1 MELKIIKINAKK
13 AFIKTKIPGANYVI
27 NQYVG
32 CEHACL
38 YCYAKFMCRWYK
50 YGKWGEWIA
59 VKENL
64 PEIVKRE
71 NVKGVVC
78 MSSVGDAYQPIE
90 NKTKL
95 TKRILEN
102 MNKKT
107 KLKILTKSDLVLR
120 DIELFKEFEDIEV
133 GLTVNDFDAKLKK
146 EIEPFSPSNERRIET
161 LKILNENGI
170 KTYAFISPIIPNL
183 IDVENLINDEQN
195 TAWDIV
201 KSYKGADDDG
211 YNLFDTMIT
220 QIENAYP
227 NEKILQHRDTML
239 EISVLDIQEQKD
251 VGFYEVKFTFQTYDD
266 VREYI
271 WNVNIDTEE
280 IASANNG
287 AKKML
292 NIVDN
297 YD

>member
-1 MELKIIKINAKK
+1 MDLKIIKIRAKR
-13 AFIKTKIPGANYVI
+13 AFTKTKIPGANYVI

-107 KLKILTKSDLVLR
+107 KLRILTKSDLVLR

-133 GLTVNDFDAKLKK
+133 GLTVNGFDAKLKK
-146 EIEPFSPSNERRIET
+146 EIEPFSPSNERRIEA
-161 LKILNENGI
+161 LKMLNESGI
-170 KTYAFISPIIPNL
+170 KSYAFISPIIPNL
-183 IDVENLINDEQN
+183 VDVENLINETKGFVDFYWFEFLNLKASGKEFREWLKQN
-195 TAWDIV
+195 YPESYNLISDKDRAEKYIKEVVEIV
-201 KSYKGADDDG
+201 KNS
-211 YNLFDTMIT
+211 N
-220 QIENAYP
+220 
-227 NEKILQHRDTML
+227 
-239 EISVLDIQEQKD
+239 ISVKGICIHYPKR
-251 VGFYEVKFTFQTYDD
+251 VICKSY
-266 VREYI
+266 
-271 WNVNIDTEE
+271 
-280 IASANNG
+280 
-287 AKKML
+287 
-292 NIVDN
+292 
-297 YD
+297 